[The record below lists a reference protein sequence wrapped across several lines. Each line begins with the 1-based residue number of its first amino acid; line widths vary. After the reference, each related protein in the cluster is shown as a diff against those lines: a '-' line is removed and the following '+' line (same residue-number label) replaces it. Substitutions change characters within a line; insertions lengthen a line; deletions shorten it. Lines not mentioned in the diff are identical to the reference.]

1 MEKRQFFTQTDEAVG
16 MELTQSSYAESEE
29 DLDSK
34 ITATQFKPAQ
44 LKSSI
49 VC

>member
-1 MEKRQFFTQTDEAVG
+1 MEKRQIFTQTDEAVG